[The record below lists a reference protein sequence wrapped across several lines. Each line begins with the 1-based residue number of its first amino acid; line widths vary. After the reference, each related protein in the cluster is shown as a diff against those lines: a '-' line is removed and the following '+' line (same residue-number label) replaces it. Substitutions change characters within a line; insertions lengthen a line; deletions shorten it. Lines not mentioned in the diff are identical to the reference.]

1 MTRLPN
7 DVIIYGVI
15 MSIENFPTEHQSTF
29 EEMERELG
37 DPERLR
43 LPVDLEKLR
52 EEVAEEGLKKLID
65 STIQYCERYTESVAA
80 YKELLADPSRDKADQ
95 AQLDMTEHVVH
106 DATVDAINILAR
118 ELKKAG
124 YDTRWIASFRSR
136 AEYGRLALFTT
147 YRILERQVPN
157 QNKERVDHEK

>member
-1 MTRLPN
+1 MTRQPN

-80 YKELLADPSRDKADQ
+80 YKELLTDPSRDKADQ

-136 AEYGRLALFTT
+136 AEYGRLALLTT
-147 YRILERQVPN
+147 YRILERQSPN
-157 QNKERVDHEK
+157 RKEGDNNGK